1 MFLENTTF
9 ITTVESIKITVEQ
22 YVTVQSHF
30 CSCIITKV
38 AAWLCFCVTV
48 PTGIYVCCLTHREQV
63 HGGPTNHSQWILPVG
78 GRLSFFYSLYF
89 GIATCF
95 TMSMHCFCN
104 EKTTGKK
111 KKTTSKKKIIAA
123 TYKIYRV
130 QVRHYAGPLTG
141 AISSCAP
148 RGSKCGTQIYYIPGK
163 ETEAWRG
170 HTVSKWQGQDPTRK
184 PHSDYPCDVTLS
196 HLQSIGERVCIPHGN
211 VSRLSWAASQWKKAA
226 AGRSKELRQLGV
238 SPAWAEHPFA
248 MP

>member
-1 MFLENTTF
+1 MFLEQNTTF

-30 CSCIITKV
+30 CSCIITKL

-111 KKTTSKKKIIAA
+111 KKNHKQEKNN
-123 TYKIYRV
+123 
-130 QVRHYAGPLTG
+130 
-141 AISSCAP
+141 SC
-148 RGSKCGTQIYYIPGK
+148 
-163 ETEAWRG
+163 
-170 HTVSKWQGQDPTRK
+170 
-184 PHSDYPCDVTLS
+184 
-196 HLQSIGERVCIPHGN
+196 HLQNIQSTSQALCWPPDRCHLILCSPWLQVWNSDILY
-211 VSRLSWAASQWKKAA
+211 SR
-226 AGRSKELRQLGV
+226 
-238 SPAWAEHPFA
+238 
-248 MP
+248 